1 MLILK
6 PSREALA
13 FWTLFKSMKPEIKDE
28 VREMII
34 HETTL
39 DGDEEFTT
47 DALTEISMETFKD
60 IWDAP
65 ENEHWNDFI
74 NDRLQCTSKEI

>member
-6 PSREALA
+6 PSKEALA
-13 FWTLFKSMKPEIKDE
+13 FWTLFKAMKPEIKNE

-34 HETTL
+34 HETAL
-39 DGDEEFTT
+39 VADDELTS
-47 DALTEISMETFKD
+47 DMLTEISMEAFRD

-74 NDRLQCTSKEI
+74 NDRLQCTNKET

>member
-1 MLILK
+1 MLTLK
-6 PSREALA
+6 PSKEALA
-13 FWTLFKSMKPEIKDE
+13 FWTLFRAMKPAIKNE

-39 DGDEEFTT
+39 DGDDEFTT
-47 DALTEISMETFKD
+47 DMLTEISMEAFKN
-60 IWDAP
+60 IWDTP

-74 NDRLQCTSKEI
+74 IDRLQCTSKEI